1 MKYLVKL
8 TVASLI
14 LIFLFTFTNCN
25 PTASEDLNLIPFEEV
40 QMEYLDK
47 VSVGGNLEVVIS
59 SQEEYDEL
67 IYQKFQ
73 KPLDEYWEN
82 NYESILL
89 SVIQQNPGLT
99 DEEYEILVRERFYL
113 FAPFSGTENS
123 NHLQIDFSK
132 YTLLGQA
139 AHSGGCELPDYII
152 EVGKYN
158 NKREYVYRVI
168 IKRNGDCAAAFNKNE
183 WVLIQKIPKD
193 YSVKFQIIHSVN

>member
-1 MKYLVKL
+1 MKNLVEL
-8 TVASLI
+8 TAASFI

-25 PTASEDLNLIPFEEV
+25 PTESEDLNLIPFEEV

-47 VSVGGNLEVVIS
+47 VSIGGNLEVVIN

-73 KPLDEYWEN
+73 KPLDEYWDN
-82 NYESILL
+82 NYESILQ
-89 SVIQQNPGLT
+89 SVMLENLGLT

-123 NHLQIDFSK
+123 THLQIDFSK
-132 YTLLGQA
+132 YTLIGQA
-139 AHSGGCELPDYII
+139 VHSWGCELPEYII
-152 EVGKYN
+152 EVGQYN
-158 NKREYVYRVI
+158 NKREYVYRVK
-168 IKRNGDCAAAFNKNE
+168 IKRKGNCEMGFNKNK

-193 YSVKFQIIHSVN
+193 ISVKFKMIHLTK

>member
-1 MKYLVKL
+1 MKYLEEL
-8 TVASLI
+8 TVASFI

-25 PTASEDLNLIPFEEV
+25 PNASEDLNLIPFEEV

-47 VSVGGNLEVVIS
+47 VSIGGNLEIVIN

-73 KPLDEYWEN
+73 KPLDEYWDN
-82 NYESILL
+82 NYESVLL

-113 FAPFSGTENS
+113 FLPFKGTENS

-139 AHSGGCELPDYII
+139 AHSGGCEHPEYII

-158 NKREYVYRVI
+158 NKLEYVYRVL
-168 IKRNGDCAAAFNKNE
+168 IKRNGNCEMGFDKNK
-183 WVLIQKIPKD
+183 WLLIQKIPKD
-193 YSVKFQIIHSVN
+193 VSVKFKLIHLTN

>member
-25 PTASEDLNLIPFEEV
+25 PTAPEDLNLIPFEEV

-73 KPLDEYWEN
+73 K
-82 NYESILL
+82 S
-89 SVIQQNPGLT
+89 
-99 DEEYEILVRERFYL
+99 
-113 FAPFSGTENS
+113 
-123 NHLQIDFSK
+123 
-132 YTLLGQA
+132 
-139 AHSGGCELPDYII
+139 
-152 EVGKYN
+152 
-158 NKREYVYRVI
+158 
-168 IKRNGDCAAAFNKNE
+168 
-183 WVLIQKIPKD
+183 
-193 YSVKFQIIHSVN
+193 

>member
-1 MKYLVKL
+1 MKNLVEL
-8 TVASLI
+8 TAASFI

-25 PTASEDLNLIPFEEV
+25 PTESEDLNLIPFEEV

-47 VSVGGNLEVVIS
+47 VSIGGNLEVVIN

-67 IYQKFQ
+67 IYEKFQ
-73 KPLDEYWEN
+73 KPLDEYWDN
-82 NYESILL
+82 NYESILQ
-89 SVIQQNPGLT
+89 SVMLENLGLT

-139 AHSGGCELPDYII
+139 AHSGGCELPEYII
-152 EVGKYN
+152 EFGNYI
-158 NKREYVYRVI
+158 NKKEYIYRLW
-168 IKRNGDCAAAFNKNE
+168 IKRNGNCEMAFNKNK
-183 WVLIQKIPKD
+183 WALIQKIPKD
-193 YSVKFQIIHSVN
+193 ISVRFKLIHLTK

>member
-1 MKYLVKL
+1 MKNLVEL
-8 TVASLI
+8 TAASFI

-25 PTASEDLNLIPFEEV
+25 PTESEDLNLIPFEEV

-47 VSVGGNLEVVIS
+47 VSIGGNLEVVIN
-59 SQEEYDEL
+59 SQEEYNEL

-73 KPLDEYWEN
+73 KPLDEYWDN
-82 NYESILL
+82 NYESILQ
-89 SVIQQNPGLT
+89 SVMLENLGLT

-139 AHSGGCELPDYII
+139 AHSGGCELPEYII
-152 EVGKYN
+152 EFGNYI
-158 NKREYVYRVI
+158 NKKEYIYRLW
-168 IKRNGDCAAAFNKNE
+168 IKRNGNCDMSINKNK
-183 WVLIQKIPKD
+183 WILTHKIPKD
-193 YSVKFQIIHSVN
+193 YSVKFQIIHLTK